1 MKFSLFKKFE
11 IGKIRNQLSGQLCL
25 KSTRMKKL
33 IFFAFIGT
41 LLNACVSAK
50 RFKDMEERERIC
62 ADELAKYKQSSNDF
76 EAKAKDLETKYDIS
90 SKDVSQLK
98 QDTSKIGSTYR
109 LLKRDYDVLKT
120 QHKSLETSFEKL
132 KNLSAKE
139 TAALQADLESK
150 NRELQKKEDAL
161 LKLDQELKEKQKLLV
176 EREKRVNE
184 LEEAIRKKDAVVQLL
199 KAKVANALRG
209 FENQGLTVV
218 QKNGK
223 IYVSLEAKLLFK
235 SGSTFVEPE
244 GKKALIELGKVLEN
258 EKDLEIVVEGH
269 TDTDKLNSSVS
280 PKNNWELSVLRAT
293 SVVDILLANSK
304 MSPTQVMAAGRGEFL
319 PVDPTDKAKN
329 RRIEVIISPNLN
341 ELFEIISD

>member
-1 MKFSLFKKFE
+1 MKTFTYLLLVAISL
-11 IGKIRNQLSGQLCL
+11 
-25 KSTRMKKL
+25 T
-33 IFFAFIGT
+33 
-41 LLNACVSAK
+41 ACVSAK
-50 RFKDMEERERIC
+50 RYKELEERERIC
-62 ADELAKYKQSSNDF
+62 ADELAKYKKSSNDF
-76 EAKAKDLETKYDIS
+76 EAQAKDLQIKHEVA
-90 SKDVSQLK
+90 SKDVNQLK
-98 QDTSKIGSTYR
+98 QDTSKLGSSLR
-109 LLKRDYDVLKT
+109 LLKRDYDVLKS
-120 QHKSLETSFEKL
+120 QHSSLESSFEKL

-139 TAALQADLESK
+139 TAALQSDLESK

-161 LKLDQELKEKQKLLV
+161 IKLDQELKNKQKLLI

-184 LEEAIRKKDAVVQLL
+184 LEDAIRKKDAVVQLL
-199 KAKVANALRG
+199 KAKVTNALRG
-209 FENQGLTVV
+209 FENQGLTVI

-244 GKKALIELGKVLEN
+244 GRTALVELGKVLET

-269 TDTDKLNSSVS
+269 TDADKLASSVS

-293 SVVDILLANSK
+293 SVVEILLANSN
-304 MSPTQVMAAGRGEFL
+304 MTPTQVMAAGRGEFL
-319 PVDPTDKAKN
+319 PIDPTDKAKN

>member
-1 MKFSLFKKFE
+1 MKIGVYLFVLIISL
-11 IGKIRNQLSGQLCL
+11 
-25 KSTRMKKL
+25 T
-33 IFFAFIGT
+33 
-41 LLNACVSAK
+41 ACVSAK
-50 RFKDMEERERIC
+50 RFKEVEERERIC
-62 ADELAKYKQSSNDF
+62 ADELANYKKSSNDF
-76 EAKAKDLETKYDIS
+76 EAKSKDLETKYDVS
-90 SKDVSQLK
+90 SKDVTQLK
-98 QDTSKIGSTYR
+98 QDTSKLGSTFR
-109 LLKRDYDVLKT
+109 LLKRDYDVLKN
-120 QHKSLETSFEKL
+120 QHTSLENSFEKL

-184 LEEAIRKKDAVVQLL
+184 LEDAIRKKDAIVQLL

-244 GKKALIELGKVLEN
+244 GKKALVELGKVLEN

-269 TDTDKLNSSVS
+269 TDTDKLNSAAS

-293 SVVDILLANSK
+293 SVVEILLGNSR

-319 PVDPTDKAKN
+319 PIDQTDKAKN

-341 ELFEIISD
+341 ELFEIITD